1 MLNKQRNTNRS
12 SAKSRLNRIRRD
24 DAGALIEAE
33 PIIQQK
39 GKAFRALLINL
50 SFSPNKSGARLKT
63 EEDANARSSPVLG
76 LSQRT

>member
-1 MLNKQRNTNRS
+1 MQLP
-12 SAKSRLNRIRRD
+12 RD

-50 SFSPNKSGARLKT
+50 SCSPDKAGARLKT
-63 EEDANARSSPVLG
+63 EEDAYAQRSPVLG
-76 LSQRT
+76 LSQRTECNSVPVR